1 MCVQRPDVC
10 HQERCI
16 SPISAGKSA
25 TVIRDRVIRDQ
36 GTHREDANTLQSPD
50 VLVQILHVRVDLMP
64 CGNRRLEDILCRI
77 VLEVSA
83 M

>member
-1 MCVQRPDVC
+1 MV
-10 HQERCI
+10 
-16 SPISAGKSA
+16 
-25 TVIRDRVIRDQ
+25 RDQ
-36 GTHREDANTLQSPD
+36 GTHREDANTLQSSD
-50 VLVQILHVRVDLMP
+50 VFVQILHVRVDLMP